1 MKVLV
6 SRKKNSLSICIYK
19 ETSSYFLAFEPNRF
33 ETSVALYNTSSSK
46 LVSSSVTQRNREKE
60 EGGRVKL
67 TQSQVSLYPVAVK
80 VERNCELAKS
90 VLSRDTTPFLFDVFA
105 STLCISR
112 SPRFSSPK
120 KKTASTKRFPS
131 RDREIDRDEAEIR
144 AKRKEERRE
153 NGEINGSRLESR
165 SRDRLKKSTTTR
177 KEGDPSLAGF
187 GLYRGTPID
196 LLAGRL
202 CASSRRTSSL
212 IEQADSLV

>member
-80 VERNCELAKS
+80 VERNRELAMAKS

-177 KEGDPSLAGF
+177 KEGDLWLGSDCIGERRLIYWRAGCV
-187 GLYRGTPID
+187 RR
-196 LLAGRL
+196 AGGHLR
-202 CASSRRTSSL
+202 
-212 IEQADSLV
+212 